1 MLLVTFHFSNMTSK
15 MLQDR
20 GRIKKTFSNIPQL
33 FYVRDIVIVHSSERK
48 IYIKQIELLEGTPCL
63 LGFDSVDEHIFRKQ
77 YGEVNDLDDI
87 RIGEHEIHI
96 DDKKQMA
103 NVKWQEEGLD
113 GVGAWKKDKGIEANR
128 GELVLCQEPATTDQ
142 FVDAHV

>member
-15 MLQDR
+15 ILQDR

-48 IYIKQIELLEGTPCL
+48 IYIKQIELLERTPCL
-63 LGFDSVDEHIFRKQ
+63 LGFDSVDEHIFRKP

-96 DDKKQMA
+96 DDKKQM
-103 NVKWQEEGLD
+103 
-113 GVGAWKKDKGIEANR
+113 
-128 GELVLCQEPATTDQ
+128 
-142 FVDAHV
+142 